1 MASDALAEG
10 AESRLGPGR
19 VDLNGRAV
27 AGDRGLLAERQGRRV
42 DERAGVSFPKQGLVA
57 VRLDPSGC
65 AEQVEQVGHLV
76 RGRTDHLHVAVCGR
90 LERLDPLERVGET
103 GGSRERRAKVVARER
118 DELGEGRFDGHCVSG
133 IRRDRHYSVQMTD
146 LRDVFRLDL
155 QASQPEVRLGLSRA
169 GVTGISKAIRIR
181 HGDTEKLIAADIECT
196 VDLDP
201 AQKGVHMSRFPELF
215 EEVIEQ
221 VVLEEAFLV
230 EELAAHIARE
240 IVGRQGA
247 GRAEARISARYPVE
261 RKTPV
266 TGLATQAMLGL
277 IGIAAASKGGVKRVV
292 GVEAAG
298 MNACPCAQGLVREK
312 ANERLL
318 EAGFSEGDVD
328 RILELVPLATHNQ
341 RGRGTLVVGTQSRVN
356 AEQLGEIVE
365 SSMSA
370 PVLELLKRPDELFIV
385 EHAHLQPRFV
395 EDSVRLALQGV
406 LDAYPDLAD
415 EDFLFSRQVNLE
427 TIHTHDVVAERYGTV
442 GELRSELEGADPPAR
457 HTELRDWLAAE
468 PA

>member
-1 MASDALAEG
+1 MSD
-10 AESRLGPGR
+10 
-19 VDLNGRAV
+19 
-27 AGDRGLLAERQGRRV
+27 
-42 DERAGVSFPKQGLVA
+42 
-57 VRLDPSGC
+57 
-65 AEQVEQVGHLV
+65 
-76 RGRTDHLHVAVCGR
+76 LH
-90 LERLDPLERVGET
+90 
-103 GGSRERRAKVVARER
+103 
-118 DELGEGRFDGHCVSG
+118 
-133 IRRDRHYSVQMTD
+133 
-146 LRDVFRLDL
+146 DVFRLDL

-181 HGDTEKLIAADIECT
+181 HGATEKLIAADIDCA

-230 EELAAHIARE
+230 EELAAHIAGE
-240 IVGRQGA
+240 IVERQGA

-277 IGIAAASKGGVKRVV
+277 IGIAAASNRGVRRVV

-298 MNACPCAQGLVREK
+298 INACPCAQGLVRGK
-312 ANERLL
+312 AGERLL
-318 EAGFSEGDVD
+318 DAGFAEGDVE

-341 RGRGTLVVGTQSRVN
+341 RGRGTLFVGTQARVN

-365 SSMSA
+365 ASMSA
-370 PVLELLKRPDELFIV
+370 PVFELLKRPDELFVV

-406 LDAYPDLAD
+406 LNAYPSLGDD
-415 EDFLFSRQVNLE
+415 DFLFSRQVNLE

-442 GELRSELEGADPPAR
+442 GELRAELRGGAPLAR

>member
-1 MASDALAEG
+1 MS
-10 AESRLGPGR
+10 
-19 VDLNGRAV
+19 
-27 AGDRGLLAERQGRRV
+27 
-42 DERAGVSFPKQGLVA
+42 
-57 VRLDPSGC
+57 
-65 AEQVEQVGHLV
+65 
-76 RGRTDHLHVAVCGR
+76 
-90 LERLDPLERVGET
+90 
-103 GGSRERRAKVVARER
+103 
-118 DELGEGRFDGHCVSG
+118 
-133 IRRDRHYSVQMTD
+133 D

-181 HGDTEKLIAADIECT
+181 HGATEKLIAADIDCA

-230 EELAAHIARE
+230 EELAAHIAGE
-240 IVGRQGA
+240 IVERQGA

-277 IGIAAASKGGVKRVV
+277 IGIAAASNRGVRRVV
-292 GVEAAG
+292 GVEASG
-298 MNACPCAQGLVREK
+298 INACPCAQGLVRGK
-312 ANERLL
+312 ASERLL
-318 EAGFSEGDVD
+318 DAGFAEGDVE

-341 RGRGTLVVGTQSRVN
+341 RGRGTFFVGTQARVN

-365 SSMSA
+365 ASMSA
-370 PVLELLKRPDELFIV
+370 PVFELLKRPDELFVV

-406 LDAYPDLAD
+406 INAYPSLGDG
-415 EDFLFSRQVNLE
+415 DFLFSRQVNLE

-442 GELRSELEGADPPAR
+442 GELRAELRGGAPPAR

>member
-1 MASDALAEG
+1 MS
-10 AESRLGPGR
+10 
-19 VDLNGRAV
+19 N
-27 AGDRGLLAERQGRRV
+27 
-42 DERAGVSFPKQGLVA
+42 
-57 VRLDPSGC
+57 
-65 AEQVEQVGHLV
+65 
-76 RGRTDHLHVAVCGR
+76 
-90 LERLDPLERVGET
+90 
-103 GGSRERRAKVVARER
+103 
-118 DELGEGRFDGHCVSG
+118 
-133 IRRDRHYSVQMTD
+133 
-146 LRDVFRLDL
+146 LRDIFRLDL
-155 QASQPEVRLGLSRA
+155 QASQPEIRLGLSRA

-181 HGDTEKLIAADIECT
+181 HGDAEKLIAADIECT

-221 VVLEEAFLV
+221 VVREEAFLV
-230 EELAAHIARE
+230 EELAAHIAGE
-240 IVGRQGA
+240 IVKRQGA

-277 IGIAAASKGGVKRVV
+277 IGIAAASKSGVRRVV

-298 MNACPCAQGLVREK
+298 INACPCAQGLVREK
-312 ANERLL
+312 ASERLL
-318 EAGFSEGDVD
+318 EAGFSEGDVE
-328 RILELVPLATHNQ
+328 RILDLVPLATHNQ
-341 RGRGTLVVGTQSRVN
+341 RGRGTLFVGTQSRVN

-406 LDAYPDLAD
+406 LDAYPDLAAG
-415 EDFLFSRQVNLE
+415 DFLFSRQVNLE

-442 GELRSELEGADPPAR
+442 GELRKELHDGVPPRR
-457 HTELRDWLAAE
+457 HTGLREWLAAE